1 MAAGTGTART
11 GTGEPRP
18 EKVAVVTEVRERLSS
33 SNGALLTEYRG
44 LKVADLA
51 RLRHSLRESGG
62 EYGIYKNTL
71 VRRAAVD
78 LGLDDM
84 VDLLVGPTAIAFVT
98 GDPVAVAKSLR
109 DFAKTS
115 PNLVVKGGLLGKKV
129 LSAAEATALA
139 DVAPREVVLAQLAG
153 ALAAPLVKM
162 AGLLQALPRNFAYGL
177 KALLDLKAA
186 DEPAP
191 APADEAPA
199 PAPAAATE
207 TAEPESAPAEAA
219 ATETATPDTTDIEAA
234 PTDEPGPVE
243 PDTAPVEPDTAP
255 VDSAPAD
262 EPAPTDTAPADSAP
276 ADEPAPTE
284 ASATEMTEAETEA
297 PAAEAS
303 ADAPDAPDTDS
314 PGADASVDDTTTDI
328 DTTTTAP
335 EATDTEETQES

>member
-18 EKVAVVTEVRERLSS
+18 EKVAVVTEVRERLSA

-129 LSAAEATALA
+129 LTAAEATALA
-139 DVAPREVVLAQLAG
+139 DVAPRDVVLAQLAG

-191 APADEAPA
+191 GPGRRGPRSGGRSRRRR
-199 PAPAAATE
+199 PSRPSQPSPNRPRPTRRQPRRPSP
-207 TAEPESAPAEAA
+207 TLTSSRPPPP
-219 ATETATPDTTDIEAA
+219 TP
-234 PTDEPGPVE
+234 
-243 PDTAPVEPDTAP
+243 APVE
-255 VDSAPAD
+255 
-262 EPAPTDTAPADSAP
+262 TDTAPADDGPGRDRHRPGRRRRPRPRRTATETDRGRGSRRRGRAPTRPAPRPTPTRPTPDTSDAP
-276 ADEPAPTE
+276 AV
-284 ASATEMTEAETEA
+284 
-297 PAAEAS
+297 
-303 ADAPDAPDTDS
+303 
-314 PGADASVDDTTTDI
+314 DASVDRHHATD
-328 DTTTTAP
+328 TAP